1 MNSNLGSVVPL
12 AMFTIKIGTLCFPFS
27 GCEVEPRI
35 HSSTSLFCPEGF
47 PGSGN
52 HWCHTFPAYNILSLD
67 VDRWSGNPRET
78 ANYWLAENGKKGKDQ
93 GFILDLGCIR
103 TVQGVRLRNVRNP
116 ENLDRSTKKFQLLGS
131 ASNNGPWE
139 GLLVA
144 NLEDSRPQDPPPV
157 LTLTFDK
164 PSVARFVKF
173 ELLDFWGTEGGGLQY
188 LEVLPDF

>member
-1 MNSNLGSVVPL
+1 M
-12 AMFTIKIGTLCFPFS
+12 
-27 GCEVEPRI
+27 
-35 HSSTSLFCPEGF
+35 
-47 PGSGN
+47 
-52 HWCHTFPAYNILSLD
+52 SLD

-139 GLLVA
+139 ELLVA
-144 NLEDSRPQDPPPV
+144 NLEDSRLQDPPPV
-157 LTLTFDK
+157 QKLT
-164 PSVARFVKF
+164 
-173 ELLDFWGTEGGGLQY
+173 
-188 LEVLPDF
+188 

>member
-1 MNSNLGSVVPL
+1 M
-12 AMFTIKIGTLCFPFS
+12 
-27 GCEVEPRI
+27 
-35 HSSTSLFCPEGF
+35 
-47 PGSGN
+47 
-52 HWCHTFPAYNILSLD
+52 
-67 VDRWSGNPRET
+67 
-78 ANYWLAENGKKGKDQ
+78 
-93 GFILDLGCIR
+93 DLGCIR
-103 TVQGVRLRNVRNP
+103 PVQGVRLRNVRNP

-157 LTLTFDK
+157 LTLTFDNDN

-173 ELLDFWGTEGGGLQY
+173 ELLDFWGTGGGGLQY